1 MWGDKRYHT
10 LNYELRK
17 QFGQKVMKLS
27 LDGGFTCP

>member
-17 QFGQKVMKLS
+17 EFGKKIMKLS
-27 LDGGFTCP
+27 LDGDTL